1 MHYDFKGFIL
11 YIGAIS
17 LSDVNHLLTTSG
29 LLLNVTYLGYQF
41 YKFHKK
47 NKDD

>member
-1 MHYDFKGFIL
+1 MHYDFKGAII
-11 YIGAIS
+11 YISS
-17 LSDVNHLLTTSG
+17 LMLIEVNQLLTTGG

-47 NKDD
+47 NKND